1 MVVNCASQ
9 HSLYSDRDCT
19 LTSSSR
25 SCANCRDSQPSAAS
39 SPAAP
44 AIAER
49 VICGWNCSLS
59 VRALQLDQ
67 VRTQSLV
74 AQQCARHASESMRC
88 HFAAGVTRCLSR
100 AMRGVDDVCR
110 FDLFVGEGN
119 ERVDYSVML
128 SAAFDTGV
136 NTVRHMPTRFRA
148 FLPRR
153 FNDTSGYAPDMSRF
167 SKPPCPRRTHI
178 ATPAPHRLIQVRANR
193 RYNHWNDRQIELF
206 SCQVLECEAPHNG
219 RPFGAAESRGIEA
232 GATALAPAKVPLLWK
247 LKPRLSGR
255 LVLDPGRGG

>member
-9 HSLYSDRDCT
+9 HSLFSDGDCT

-39 SPAAP
+39 SPAAS
-44 AIAER
+44 AVAER
-49 VICGWNCSLS
+49 VICGGNCSLS

-88 HFAAGVTRCLSR
+88 HFVVGVTRHLSL

-148 FLPRR
+148 FLPRSIQR
-153 FNDTSGYAPDMSRF
+153 HVRLPARHEQVFDTTMPAENAHRDTSAAPTNPGARQ
-167 SKPPCPRRTHI
+167 
-178 ATPAPHRLIQVRANR
+178 PAL
-193 RYNHWNDRQIELF
+193 
-206 SCQVLECEAPHNG
+206 
-219 RPFGAAESRGIEA
+219 
-232 GATALAPAKVPLLWK
+232 
-247 LKPRLSGR
+247 
-255 LVLDPGRGG
+255 

>member
-19 LTSSSR
+19 LTGSSR
-25 SCANCRDSQPSAAS
+25 SCANCRDSQPSATS

-88 HFAAGVTRCLSR
+88 HFAAGVTRHLSR

-110 FDLFVGEGN
+110 F
-119 ERVDYSVML
+119 
-128 SAAFDTGV
+128 
-136 NTVRHMPTRFRA
+136 
-148 FLPRR
+148 
-153 FNDTSGYAPDMSRF
+153 NDTSGCAPDMSRF
-167 SKPPCPRRTHI
+167 STPPCPRRTHI
-178 ATPAPHRLIQVRANR
+178 ATPAPPTYGQRVRTSTTGG
-193 RYNHWNDRQIELF
+193 YRQ
-206 SCQVLECEAPHNG
+206 QT
-219 RPFGAAESRGIEA
+219 SRDLTGI
-232 GATALAPAKVPLLWK
+232 
-247 LKPRLSGR
+247 
-255 LVLDPGRGG
+255 